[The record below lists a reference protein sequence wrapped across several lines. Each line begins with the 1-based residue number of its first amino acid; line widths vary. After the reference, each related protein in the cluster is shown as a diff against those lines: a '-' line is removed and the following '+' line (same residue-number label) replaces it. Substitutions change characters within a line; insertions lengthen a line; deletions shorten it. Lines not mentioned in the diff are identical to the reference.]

1 MSKSTL
7 TRRNLVAGAAAVPA
21 FALPAVAGTA
31 ATPSLD
37 ELAALDRAAIVARA
51 EQMVE
56 VLRTCHVVDGWQLDE
71 PRAVLFLDSL
81 RRLDFNDGDTAEMTA
96 VLAWARDHGQSLD
109 WIFCGDP
116 GGMVCRAAAQSAAA
130 AVSLPAA
137 AIEGAIDPTFAAI
150 ERCRRADLACDALDH
165 TVAVVDETEIVH
177 EFWNARSTFAKT
189 VPTTP
194 AGLVAF
200 ASYVNEA
207 QKKICSADFSFPY
220 FDRAAD
226 AEAFAATLD
235 TAVRNIVAAPIQE
248 AQARGD

>member
-31 ATPSLD
+31 ATPSPD

-71 PRAVLFLDSL
+71 PRAAHFLDSL

-96 VLAWARDHGQSLD
+96 VLDWVQDHGQSLD

-116 GGMVCRAAAQSAAA
+116 VRMVCRGAAQSPRAPTPDAELLRLGLEVEKFGQEWLA
-130 AVSLPAA
+130 Q
-137 AIEGAIDPTFAAI
+137 IEVDKQNSKEYRA
-150 ERCRRADLACDALDH
+150 RCEA
-165 TVAVVDETEIVH
+165 
-177 EFWNARSTFAKT
+177 
-189 VPTTP
+189 
-194 AGLVAF
+194 AGLPDVEFNSMPLAG
-200 ASYVNEA
+200 
-207 QKKICSADFSFPY
+207 C
-220 FDRAAD
+220 
-226 AEAFAATLD
+226 
-235 TAVRNIVAAPIQE
+235 
-248 AQARGD
+248 